1 MWEIIKIIL
10 YYSFAIAVGL
20 VMVAVIIFSIFA
32 LIFFFIGLFKNRPTT
47 FKGCASSILKG
58 CLATSGFFIILL
70 VALAIGV
77 YVLGLSEDVD
87 YEYRLDQQYEEM
99 PDTGLTS
106 EDKILV
112 IAKKIGRIGGGK
124 RSTPPSID
132 FYMKNYNNAD
142 FKGSITIHIML
153 DGESIDRKE
162 VEIDL
167 SVEGFSSRVLFPSD
181 FDIDDR
187 SWKDIWKKVE
197 IDYSLD
203 GEFKN

>member
-10 YYSFAIAVGL
+10 YYSFAIAIGL
-20 VMVAVIIFSIFA
+20 VMVAVIIFSLFA
-32 LIFFFIGLFKNRPTT
+32 LIFFFIELFKNRPTT
-47 FKGCASSILKG
+47 LKGCASSILKG
-58 CLATSGFFIILL
+58 CLATAGFFIILL
-70 VALAIGV
+70 VALTISV
-77 YVLGLSEDVD
+77 YVLGLSEDED

-99 PDTGLTS
+99 SDTGLTS
-106 EDKILV
+106 EDNVLV
-112 IAKKIGRIGGGK
+112 IAKKTGRIGGGK
-124 RSTPPSID
+124 NSTPPSID
-132 FYMKNYNNAD
+132 FYMKNYNTAD

-197 IDYSLD
+197 IDYTLD